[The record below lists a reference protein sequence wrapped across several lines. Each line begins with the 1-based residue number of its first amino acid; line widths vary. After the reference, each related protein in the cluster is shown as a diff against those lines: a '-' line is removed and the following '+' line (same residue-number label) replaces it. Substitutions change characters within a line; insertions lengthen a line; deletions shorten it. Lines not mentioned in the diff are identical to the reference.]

1 MKISNFEIF
10 VFLTLVCQCVP
21 VIWLIKSKSNRTEE
35 LAPKDN
41 FLNYVNLICKLCLQK
56 LLIIIQ

>member
-1 MKISNFEIF
+1 MKIGNFEIF
-10 VFLTLVCQCVP
+10 VLLRLFCQCVP
-21 VIWLIKSKSNRTEE
+21 VIWLIKSKSNITEK

-41 FLNYVNLICKLCLQK
+41 FLYYVNLICKLCLLK